1 MFLKELSNLHGVSGD
16 ETKVRNF
23 IREKLFEM
31 GVKNFTDSMGN
42 LFAVKEGQKK

>member
-31 GVKNFTDSMGN
+31 GLKILPTPWVIFCRQG
-42 LFAVKEGQKK
+42 GQKK